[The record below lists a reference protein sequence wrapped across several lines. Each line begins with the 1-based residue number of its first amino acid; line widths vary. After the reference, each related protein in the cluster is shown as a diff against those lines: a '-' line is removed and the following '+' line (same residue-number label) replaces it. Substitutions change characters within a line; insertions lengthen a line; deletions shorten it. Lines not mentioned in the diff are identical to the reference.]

1 MIIADVCEFGAKRQL
16 AFWGYVWGCRSN
28 YGGLGALSKRRM
40 ICGGSLRRRDATVQL
55 EIRRQWPITEP
66 IKKDNSPSGQRVGVI
81 ATIRKFGFLHR
92 GVGTRNARCLC
103 VSGGKVV

>member
-1 MIIADVCEFGAKRQL
+1 MPNDCWLLRVSA
-16 AFWGYVWGCRSN
+16 GCKSN

-40 ICGGSLRRRDATVQL
+40 ICGVSLRRRDATVQL
-55 EIRRQWPITEP
+55 DIRRQWPVMAHTE
-66 IKKDNSPSGQRVGVI
+66 KDNSPSGQMIGVI

-92 GVGTRNARCLC
+92 GVRTRNARYLC

>member
-1 MIIADVCEFGAKRQL
+1 MQ
-16 AFWGYVWGCRSN
+16 GCRSN

-55 EIRRQWPITEP
+55 GIRRQWRAIARIEQ
-66 IKKDNSPSGQRVGVI
+66 DNSPSGQRVGVI

-92 GVGTRNARCLC
+92 GVGTGNARCLC
-103 VSGGKVV
+103 VSGGRVV